1 MATYLSYAI
10 EVRRKLSRSA
20 KNKKKNTWEMH
31 PAYEM
36 D

>member
-1 MATYLSYAI
+1 MTTYLSYAI
-10 EVRRKLSRSA
+10 EMIRKPSRSA
-20 KNKKKNTWEMH
+20 KNMKRYTWEMH